1 MSSNRNCMGQSLLQK
16 SITKEKNKNKKDLL
30 FIKVLIFPKKSFLPR
45 QTTRN
50 ITTPTNTKSMH
61 IHDMVIYDDEIHL
74 SKESNS
80 VNAKQSVLQMTT
92 VPVYLSTVSFLA
104 NNNSINKKAISLNV
118 LLYSK

>member
-1 MSSNRNCMGQSLLQK
+1 
-16 SITKEKNKNKKDLL
+16 
-30 FIKVLIFPKKSFLPR
+30 
-45 QTTRN
+45 
-50 ITTPTNTKSMH
+50 MH
-61 IHDMVIYDDEIHL
+61 IHEMVIYDDEIHL